1 MVNRVL
7 IGKNTNT
14 NLGFSGG
21 SPGYGLWI
29 SEDGVNVESAT
40 EAQLLYRTD
49 IADSTSGVV
58 SANGAIAGVKYRG
71 YTAITTDGSGSTN
84 GGAVEVIK
92 TWPKTDFTVG
102 STVYTPLCLAQIGKT
117 GGAATQQYGGGWH
130 RSTGGGIKAGAVFI
144 VTQGYT
150 STHSALLCFMNYS
163 GLANTTYRVYYAI
176 CYPAI

>member
-1 MVNRVL
+1 MANRVL
-7 IGKNTNT
+7 VGKNTNS

-21 SPGYGLWI
+21 SPGYGLWV

-71 YTAITTDGSGSTN
+71 YTSVTTDGSGSTT
-84 GGAVEVIK
+84 GTPVIK
-92 TWPKTDFTVG
+92 SWPKTDFTVG
-102 STVYTPLCLAQIGKT
+102 GTVYTPLCLAQMGKT
-117 GGAATQQYGGGWH
+117 GGAATVQYGGGWN
-130 RSTGGGIKAGAVFI
+130 RTNMGGIKGGAIFI
-144 VTQGYT
+144 VSNNYS
-150 STHSALLCFMNYS
+150 STHSALLVQMFYS
-163 GLANTTYRVYYAI
+163 GLASTTHRIYYAI